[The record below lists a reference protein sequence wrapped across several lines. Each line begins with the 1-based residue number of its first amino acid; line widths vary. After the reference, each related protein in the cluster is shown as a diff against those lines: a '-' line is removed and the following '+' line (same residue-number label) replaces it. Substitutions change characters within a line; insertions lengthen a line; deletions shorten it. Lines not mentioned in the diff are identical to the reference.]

1 MPSEAV
7 GDSGLAG
14 QRALVTGAAGFIGSA
29 LCGRLLASGM
39 EVHGVSRVA
48 RPTLDEIRWWT
59 ADLSDAGA
67 ADRIVRQIR
76 PDAVFHLASHVSG
89 DRTLGAVASTLRD
102 NLVTTVNLL
111 SAAADA
117 GGTRVVLAGSM
128 EESLPDD
135 PAPSSPY
142 AAAKTAATAY
152 AQLFDQL
159 YGLPVVNLRVF
170 MVYGPGQRDGTK
182 LVPYVITSLLRGDG
196 PRLSSGMRQV
206 DWVYVDDVV
215 AAFVAAAESSKA
227 PGSTVDVGSGELV
240 SIRSLVERIV
250 PLVGGEVR
258 PVFGALSDRPGE
270 RPRVADV
277 APTQALIGWEPST
290 PLDVGLARTV
300 EWFRARMLD
309 GHSPPS

>member
-1 MPSEAV
+1 VPSGAE
-7 GDSGLAG
+7 GDSPPTTR
-14 QRALVTGAAGFIGSA
+14 RALVTGAAGFIGSR
-29 LCGRLLASGM
+29 LSQRLLASET

-48 RPTLDEIRWWT
+48 RSTPTGIRWWT

-67 ADRIVRQIR
+67 TDRLVHQIR

-89 DRTLGAVASTLRD
+89 DRALGAVASTLRD
-102 NLVTTVNLL
+102 NLVATVNLL
-111 SAAADA
+111 TAAAAA

-128 EESLPDD
+128 EEALPDD

-159 YGLPVVNLRVF
+159 YGLPIVNLRVF

-182 LVPYVITSLLRGDG
+182 LVPYVISSLLRGEE
-196 PRLSSGMRQV
+196 PRLSSGMREV

-215 AAFVAAAESSKA
+215 AAFVAAAESPKA
-227 PGSTVDVGSGELV
+227 PGSACDVGSGELV

-250 PLVGGEVR
+250 PLVGGDVR
-258 PVFGALSDRPGE
+258 PVFGALPDRPGE

-277 APTQALIGWEPST
+277 APTRELIGWEPST

-300 EWFRARMLD
+300 EWLRAR
-309 GHSPPS
+309 